1 MVEAE
6 GLAREIQQQ
15 IDTFLQ
21 ELAALENSSV
31 ATEEDI
37 AQLRADVQALEE
49 ELLRLQASALDQE
62 GSSVRQFIGDGQRQY
77 LSGMFL
83 GGQRILVLMD
93 SSASMLDNTLVNIS
107 APVIWTMIASAM
119 LQNGRGSS
127 KRWTGS
133 RRNCQ
138 SPVAIRYG
146 TSIRTTAACLRA
158 LPRPGLKWLTAI
170 S

>member
-49 ELLRLQASALDQE
+49 ELLRLQASALDQ

-83 GGQRILVLMD
+83 
-93 SSASMLDNTLVNIS
+93 
-107 APVIWTMIASAM
+107 
-119 LQNGRGSS
+119 
-127 KRWTGS
+127 
-133 RRNCQ
+133 
-138 SPVAIRYG
+138 RY
-146 TSIRTTAACLRA
+146 SVSWC
-158 LPRPGLKWLTAI
+158 
-170 S
+170 